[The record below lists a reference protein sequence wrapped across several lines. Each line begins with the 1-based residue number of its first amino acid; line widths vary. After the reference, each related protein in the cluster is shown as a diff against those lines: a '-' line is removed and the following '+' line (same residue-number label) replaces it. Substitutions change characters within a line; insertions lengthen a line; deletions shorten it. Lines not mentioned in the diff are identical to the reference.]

1 MTETIPA
8 PATAEPESASSS
20 TKGPPDR
27 TAAQA
32 WPYALAAA
40 VYLAAPFG
48 LGAALPAE
56 TATTALLGLLTV
68 GALTLGAIDGVV
80 FRGTWAFPV
89 LTTILALLGLGMYTH
104 DGTWIYALGVL
115 ALCRLGSGL
124 GGRLRRRS

>member
-1 MTETIPA
+1 MTETTPA
-8 PATAEPESASSS
+8 PAPTEPRPASAAS
-20 TKGPPDR
+20 GPPDR
-27 TAAQA
+27 TAVQA

-68 GALTLGAIDGVV
+68 GALTLGAVDGVV
-80 FRGTWAFPV
+80 FRSTWAFPV
-89 LTTILALLGLGMYTH
+89 LTAILALLGLGMYTH

-115 ALCRLGSGL
+115 ALSRLGGGF
-124 GGRLRRRS
+124 GGRLRRRR

>member
-1 MTETIPA
+1 MTETTPA

-20 TKGPPDR
+20 TKGSPDR
-27 TAAQA
+27 TAGRA

-40 VYLAAPFG
+40 AYLVAPFA

-56 TATTALLGLLTV
+56 TATAALLGLLTA

-115 ALCRLGSGL
+115 ALCRLGGAL
-124 GGRLRRRS
+124 GGRLRRRR

>member
-20 TKGPPDR
+20 TKGSPDR
-27 TAAQA
+27 TVAQA

-40 VYLAAPFG
+40 AYLAAPFA
-48 LGAALPAE
+48 LGALLPAE
-56 TATTALLGLLTV
+56 IATTALLGLLTV

-115 ALCRLGSGL
+115 ALCRLGGAL
-124 GGRLRRRS
+124 GGRLRRRR

>member
-1 MTETIPA
+1 MTETTPA
-8 PATAEPESASSS
+8 PAPAEVTPVSAAS
-20 TKGPPDR
+20 GPPDR
-27 TAAQA
+27 TAVQA

-40 VYLAAPFG
+40 VYLAAPFA
-48 LGAALPAE
+48 LGALLPAE

-115 ALCRLGSGL
+115 ALCRLGGAL
-124 GGRLRRRS
+124 GGRLRRRR